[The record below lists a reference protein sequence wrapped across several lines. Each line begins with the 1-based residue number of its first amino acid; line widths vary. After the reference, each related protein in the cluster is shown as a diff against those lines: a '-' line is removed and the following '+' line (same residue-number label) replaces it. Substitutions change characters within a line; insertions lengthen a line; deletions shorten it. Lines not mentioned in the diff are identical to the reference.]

1 MSPKHYLE
9 QLWCRLHINTKK
21 VGYDGLLGKTCFG
34 QFRTTCSLMDDEEK
48 RDKNKEKAK
57 RKRKGKGRICVA
69 TK

>member
-1 MSPKHYLE
+1 
-9 QLWCRLHINTKK
+9 